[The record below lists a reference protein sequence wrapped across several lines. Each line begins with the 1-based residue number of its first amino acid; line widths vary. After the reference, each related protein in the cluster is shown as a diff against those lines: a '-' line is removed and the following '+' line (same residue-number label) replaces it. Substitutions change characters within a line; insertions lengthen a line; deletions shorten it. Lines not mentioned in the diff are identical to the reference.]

1 MDTGNR
7 EKANRRV
14 IGWEKEVRTTISH
27 KKRPGDGKLI
37 SQTAMIKS
45 YCHSTLLRGRLTMV
59 CLAFHPL
66 QLFVL
71 LCALSSKRS
80 VKIYS
85 RKNAECHFWASSSEK
100 QNRSSDLKSDCNSK
114 RVCKARHL
122 WRDVECWMEQFPYSC
137 QQNHHLRGRER
148 EREKREKEKKERK
161 KRDHLHPY
169 SLANGKWH
177 LQRAECHEVDLTA
190 AFATPVPG
198 NSGSCT
204 SQIKPP
210 LQEAGLL
217 RGRQLTSHGWCEN
230 HSSGC
235 GCVQT
240 PGWELC
246 DTTAVSISHN
256 SSSSSLSD
264 KSNLH
269 PQLWAPKKTKSSS
282 LVPFKD
288 SSTSTPQNSLVKHI
302 C

>member
-148 EREKREKEKKERK
+148 EREEGERK
-161 KRDHLHPY
+161 KRKKEEGPSSPLQP
-169 SLANGKWH
+169 GKW
-177 LQRAECHEVDLTA
+177 EV
-190 AFATPVPG
+190 AFAKSWVSWSWPHCCICYPRAWEFWFLHITNQTTSPG
-198 NSGSCT
+198 S
-204 SQIKPP
+204 
-210 LQEAGLL
+210 
-217 RGRQLTSHGWCEN
+217 
-230 HSSGC
+230 
-235 GCVQT
+235 
-240 PGWELC
+240 
-246 DTTAVSISHN
+246 
-256 SSSSSLSD
+256 
-264 KSNLH
+264 
-269 PQLWAPKKTKSSS
+269 WAPPRQTAHITRM
-282 LVPFKD
+282 VWE
-288 SSTSTPQNSLVKHI
+288 PQQWLWLRADPGLGAVWHHSGVHLTQQQLQQPKWQV
-302 C
+302 